1 MEIEYI
7 NGVETSKIF
16 GRSKYQM
23 EIFGRINDV
32 TLNIIEYKPL
42 ADILKK
48 RMNMVPEKSSAGTG
62 NFQGEEPGKVS
73 SFLYKTAFGM
83 MDRMDQ
89 YRYIHEIKGKLKE
102 ENIKHITTQEL
113 AYVLKSLENYKT
125 VLTCFDLIPW
135 VYENDRSF
143 IWKENMKW
151 MPTADRIIT
160 ISEFSKKEILKYLDY
175 PEEKIDIV
183 YPAVDHRLYQPI
195 TSKEILKQFNI
206 SDRDKVV
213 LYVGSE
219 TPRQNVPDL
228 IRAFNKLKKAMPNV
242 KLLKIGESQSNDS
255 RVELLKLIKQL
266 DLVDDVIFA
275 GYVAEPEMPEWY
287 SAADL
292 LVYPCEY
299 AGFGLPP
306 LEAMACG
313 TPVITSNTTSLPEV
327 VGEAGIMLDP
337 HDEEK
342 LSKEMYRVL
351 NDEKLAGN
359 MIQMGLERSKLFE
372 WDESAQQTM
381 EVYRSMEKGR

>member
-1 MEIEYI
+1 MEIDYI
-7 NGVETSKIF
+7 NGVESSKIF

-32 TLNIIEYKPL
+32 NLNIIEYKPL

-48 RMNMVPEKSSAGTG
+48 RLNMTPERSGAVTD
-62 NFQGEEPGKVS
+62 NFQGGEPGRVS
-73 SFLYKTAFGM
+73 SFLFKTAFWM

-135 VYENDRSF
+135 VYDNDRSF

-160 ISEFSKKEILKYLDY
+160 ISEFSKNEILKYLDY

-195 TSKEILKQFNI
+195 KSKEILKQFNI

-228 IRAFNKLKKAMPNV
+228 IRAFNKLKKVMPNV
-242 KLLKIGESQSNDS
+242 KLLKIGESQSNDA
-255 RVELLKLIKQL
+255 RAELLKLIKQQ

-327 VGEAGIMLDP
+327 VGDAGIMLDP

-351 NDEKLAGN
+351 NDEKLADN
-359 MIQMGLERSKLFE
+359 LIQMGLERAKLFD

>member
-1 MEIEYI
+1 MEIDYI
-7 NGVETSKIF
+7 NGVESSKIF

-32 TLNIIEYKPL
+32 NLNIIEYKPL

-48 RMNMVPEKSSAGTG
+48 RLNMTPERSGAVTD
-62 NFQGEEPGKVS
+62 NFQGGEPGRVS
-73 SFLYKTAFGM
+73 SFLFKTAFRM

-135 VYENDRSF
+135 VYDNDRSY

-160 ISEFSKKEILKYLDY
+160 ISEFSKNEILKYLDY

-195 TSKEILKQFNI
+195 KSKEILKQFNI

-228 IRAFNKLKKAMPNV
+228 IRAFNKLKKVMPNV
-242 KLLKIGESQSNDS
+242 KLLKIGESQSNDA
-255 RVELLKLIKQL
+255 RVELLKLIKQQ

-337 HDEEK
+337 HDNEK

-351 NDEKLAGN
+351 NDEKLADN
-359 MIQMGLERSKLFE
+359 LIQMGLERAKLFD

>member
-1 MEIEYI
+1 M
-7 NGVETSKIF
+7 
-16 GRSKYQM
+16 
-23 EIFGRINDV
+23 
-32 TLNIIEYKPL
+32 
-42 ADILKK
+42 A
-48 RMNMVPEKSSAGTG
+48 PEKSGAVTDNS
-62 NFQGEEPGKVS
+62 QGGKPGRVS
-73 SFLYKTAFGM
+73 SFLFKSAFCM

-89 YRYIHEIKGKLKE
+89 YRYTHEIKGKLKE

-160 ISEFSKKEILKYLDY
+160 ISEFSKKEILKYLVY

-195 TSKEILKQFNI
+195 KSKEILKQFNI

-228 IRAFNKLKKAMPNV
+228 IRAFNKLKKVMPNV
-242 KLLKIGESQSNDS
+242 KLLKIGESQSNDA
-255 RVELLKLIKQL
+255 RVELLKLIEQL
-266 DLVDDVIFA
+266 DLVEDVIFA
-275 GYVAEPEMPEWY
+275 GYIAEPEMPEWY

-337 HDEEK
+337 HDDEK

-351 NDEKLAGN
+351 NDEKLADTL
-359 MIQMGLERSKLFE
+359 IKMGLERAKLFD

-381 EVYRSMEKGR
+381 EVYRSMENGR